1 MSSTELQKK
10 TFPIRKKIIA
20 NRRAGVSFP
29 LLSLLTKESLEGGD
43 FHTLELMAQWGRQT
57 GVSIIQ
63 ILPLND
69 LGFGRSPY
77 SSISAF
83 AIDPLYISLYT
94 LGINIRSR
102 KEKIITLD
110 VNMSRVRELKVQ
122 NLRIHYNKIFNETLK
137 EVIKNFMNQHL
148 WVSSY
153 AAFKVLYNKNNGAHW
168 KDWKYGSEYT
178 VELQKEI
185 QKENEDEFYFVIWIQ
200 YIAYQQLR
208 DVKKKFEQ
216 EGVYLKGDMP
226 ILTSSNS
233 ADVWARRELF
243 DLSLN
248 SGAPPD
254 NFSEEGQN
262 WHFPIINWD
271 QMKAQNY
278 AWWKERLEYLEH
290 FYHLYRIDHVLGMY
304 RIWAIPLD
312 AKSAKLGFYYPQYGV
327 TREEFLEVG
336 LNPDDFVKREIIYE
350 FKKDTFIFYW
360 DFYKLE
366 GYYTLSEDVKRVLFP
381 LSHKHLHE
389 DEALWRKDGEE
400 ILNFFFE
407 HTEMQAC
414 AEDLGAVPS
423 FVRDSIHEN
432 KIIGLDII
440 RWTRSF
446 EDGSFIP
453 ADKYRELAVS
463 SLSVHDTSIAL
474 DWWNTVSHEDQR
486 SFRKLIHLKST
497 HNEPSEV
504 LSAMLRFA
512 FSTSSLFS
520 INLLHDFLLDPS
532 FFPDETNPNNLLYH
546 PDKHRINVPGTPE
559 DKNWS
564 YRFPFYVEDLLANV
578 RHIEEIRFMLEE
590 SGRINE

>member
-1 MSSTELQKK
+1 MSSIDSSKK
-10 TFPIRKKIIA
+10 TFSIRKKIVA
-20 NRRAGVSFP
+20 SKRAGVSFP
-29 LLSLLTKESLEGGD
+29 LSALLTKESFECGD
-43 FHTLELMAQWGRQT
+43 FHTLELMAEWGRHT

-69 LGFGRSPY
+69 LGNGRSPY

-83 AIDPLYISLYT
+83 AIDPLYISLHK

-102 KEKIITLD
+102 KERIVTLD
-110 VNMSRVRELKVQ
+110 LNMGRIRELKVQ
-122 NLRIHYNKIFNETLK
+122 NLRIFYNKIFNETLK
-137 EVIKNFMNQHL
+137 DIIKNFMNQHL
-148 WVSSY
+148 WVTPY
-153 AAFKVLYNKNNGAHW
+153 AAFKVLYNKNSGAHW
-168 KDWKYGSEYT
+168 KDWKFGSKYSI
-178 VELQKEI
+178 EI
-185 QKENEDEFYFVIWIQ
+185 QKEIIKENEEDFYFLVWIQ

-208 DVKKKFEQ
+208 DVKKKFEK

-233 ADVWARRELF
+233 ADVWSRTELF

-262 WHFPIINWD
+262 WHFPVIEWD
-271 QMKAQNY
+271 RMKAENY
-278 AWWKERLEYLEH
+278 SWWKERLEYLEH

-304 RIWAIPLD
+304 RIWAIPIG
-312 AKSAKLGFYYPQYGV
+312 AKSAKLGYYHPQIGV
-327 TREEFLEVG
+327 KREEFQEAG

-350 FKKDTFIFYW
+350 FQKDSFIFYW

-366 GYYTLSEDVKRVLFP
+366 GYYTLSEDIKKVLYP
-381 LSHKHLHE
+381 LSHKHLE
-389 DEALWRKDGEE
+389 DDEAEWRKEGEDV
-400 ILNFFFE
+400 LNFFFN

-446 EDGSFIP
+446 QDGSYIP
-453 ADKYRELAVS
+453 AAEYRQLAVS

-474 DWWNTVSHEDQR
+474 DWWNTISHEDQKA
-486 SFRKLIHLKST
+486 FRKLIHLKQT
-497 HNEPSEV
+497 HNDPSEV
-504 LSAMLRFA
+504 LRAMLRFA
-512 FSTSSLFS
+512 FSTNSLFS
-520 INLLHDFLLDPS
+520 INLLHDFLFDPVY
-532 FFPDETNPNNLLYH
+532 FPEESSNNNMLSH
-546 PDKHRINVPGTPE
+546 PEKHRINVPGTPE

-564 YRFPFYVEDLLANV
+564 YRFPFYVEDLLNNV
-578 RHIEEIRFMLEE
+578 RHMEEIRFMLEE

>member
-1 MSSTELQKK
+1 MSSNDSSKK
-10 TFPIRKKIIA
+10 TISIRKKIVA
-20 NRRAGVSFP
+20 SKRAGVSFP
-29 LLSLLTKESLEGGD
+29 LSALLTKESFECGD
-43 FHTLELMAQWGRQT
+43 FHTLELMAEWGRHT

-69 LGFGRSPY
+69 LGNGRSPY

-83 AIDPLYISLYT
+83 AIDPLYISLHK

-102 KEKIITLD
+102 KERIVTLD
-110 VNMSRVRELKVQ
+110 LNMGRIRELKIQ
-122 NLRIHYNKIFNETLK
+122 NLRLYYNKIFNETLK
-137 EVIKNFMNQHL
+137 DIIKNFMNQHL
-148 WVSSY
+148 WVTPY

-168 KDWKYGSEYT
+168 KEWNFGSKYSI
-178 VELQKEI
+178 EI
-185 QKENEDEFYFVIWIQ
+185 QKEIIKENESEFYFLVWIQ

-208 DVKKKFEQ
+208 DVKKTFEK

-233 ADVWARRELF
+233 ADVWSRTELF

-262 WHFPIINWD
+262 WHFPVIEWD
-271 QMKAQNY
+271 RMKAENY
-278 AWWKERLEYLEH
+278 SWWKERLDYLEH

-304 RIWAIPLD
+304 RIWAIPVG
-312 AKSAKLGFYYPQYGV
+312 AKSAKLGYYHPQIGV
-327 TREEFLEVG
+327 RRDEFHEVG

-350 FKKDTFIFYW
+350 FQKDSFIFYW

-366 GYYTLSEDVKRVLFP
+366 GYYTLSEDIKKVLYP
-381 LSHKHLHE
+381 LSHKHLKD
-389 DEALWRKDGEE
+389 DEAEWRKEGEDV
-400 ILNFFFE
+400 LNFFFN

-446 EDGSFIP
+446 EDGSYIP
-453 ADKYRELAVS
+453 AAKYRHLAVS

-474 DWWNTVSHEDQR
+474 DWWNTISHEDQKA
-486 SFRKLIHLKST
+486 FRKLIHLKQT
-497 HNEPSEV
+497 HNDPSEV
-504 LSAMLRFA
+504 LRAMLRFA
-512 FSTSSLFS
+512 FSTNSLFT
-520 INLLHDFLLDPS
+520 INILHDFLFDPNY
-532 FFPDETNPNNLLYH
+532 FPEESSNNNMLTH
-546 PDKHRINVPGTPE
+546 PEKHRINVPGTPE

-564 YRFPFYVEDLLANV
+564 YRFPFYVEDLLTNV
-578 RHIEEIRFMLEE
+578 RHMEEIRFMLEE

>member
-1 MSSTELQKK
+1 MSSIDSAKK
-10 TFPIRKKIIA
+10 TFSIRKKIIA
-20 NRRAGVSFP
+20 NKRAGVSFP
-29 LLSLLTKESLEGGD
+29 LLALLTKDSFEGGD
-43 FHTLELMAQWGRQT
+43 FHTLELMAEWGRHT

-69 LGFGRSPY
+69 FGNGRSPY

-83 AIDPLYISLYT
+83 AIDPLYISLHK

-102 KEKIITLD
+102 KERIVTLEL
-110 VNMSRVRELKVQ
+110 NLSRIRELKVQ
-122 NLRIHYNKIFNETLK
+122 NLRIYYNKIFNETLK
-137 EVIKNFMNQHL
+137 DIIKNFMNQHL
-148 WVSSY
+148 WISPY
-153 AAFKVLYNKNNGAHW
+153 ASFKVLYNKNNGANW
-168 KDWKYGSEYT
+168 RDWNYGSKYSP
-178 VELQKEI
+178 ELQKEI
-185 QKENEDEFYFVIWIQ
+185 IRENEDEFYFLVWIQ
-200 YIAYQQLR
+200 YIGYQQLR
-208 DVKKKFEQ
+208 EVKKKFEK

-226 ILTSSNS
+226 ILTSINS
-233 ADVWARRELF
+233 ADVWSRTELF

-262 WHFPIINWD
+262 WHFPVIEWD
-271 QMKAQNY
+271 RMKAENY
-278 AWWKERLEYLEH
+278 SWWKERLEYLEH

-304 RIWAIPLD
+304 RIWAIPLG
-312 AKSAKLGFYYPQYGV
+312 AKSAKLGFYHPQIGV
-327 TREEFLEVG
+327 KREEFLEVG
-336 LNPDDFVKREIIYE
+336 LNPDEFVKREIIYE
-350 FKKDTFIFYW
+350 FQKDGFIFYW

-366 GYYTLSEDVKRVLFP
+366 GYYTLSEEVKKVLYP
-381 LSHKHLHE
+381 LSHKHLKE
-389 DEALWRKDGEE
+389 DEIEWRKEGEDV
-400 ILNFFFE
+400 LKFFFD

-446 EDGSFIP
+446 EDGSYIP
-453 ADKYRELAVS
+453 ADKYRALAVS

-474 DWWNTVSHEDQR
+474 DWWNTASHEDQK
-486 SFRKLIHLKST
+486 SFRKLIHLKPT
-497 HNEPSEV
+497 HNDPSEIAR
-504 LSAMLRFA
+504 AMLRFA
-512 FSTSSLFS
+512 FSTNSLFS
-520 INLLHDFLLDPS
+520 INLLHDFVFDSS
-532 FFPDETNPNNLLYH
+532 FFPDESTPNNMLYH
-546 PDKHRINVPGTPE
+546 PEKHRINVPGTPE

-578 RHIEEIRFMLEE
+578 KHMEDIRFMLEE